1 MLSEIIAKMKGNI
14 VIIKN
19 PDGGNGTGI
28 VLDNQGI
35 IVTNSHVVANC
46 QTVGIQTNDGRAFLG
61 RILAADKI
69 VDYAFVHCKDVKRD
83 TFPVLSERDTILE
96 GEDVIA
102 IGHPYGYD
110 FTVTKGIISA
120 ARREIKGVNFIQTDV
135 PINPGNSGGPL
146 LDARGEVLGINT
158 MFVINAQNLSFAVPI
173 HYVIEA
179 YKSLPPEELWMDGT
193 YCSACG
199 KMNKKDT
206 KYCKYCGDDIVTEK
220 ISEVIY
226 EDTGYCLKCQNQNPQ
241 DAPYCEKCGA
251 KLVRKA
257 DKTKKPG
264 KKDDMIT
271 EDTLITCP
279 NCGQENKGKKYCEKC
294 GAKLSI
300 KADKNQGKKEDAITE
315 DMVITCPG
323 CGHENKGKKHCTK
336 CGAKLSPP
344 DTSK

>member
-1 MLSEIIAKMKGNI
+1 MLAEIIAKMKDNI

-28 VLDNQGI
+28 VLDERGI

-46 QTVGIQTNDGRAFLG
+46 QKVGIQTNDGKAYLG
-61 RILAADKI
+61 RMVSADKI
-69 VDYAFVHCKDVKRD
+69 VDYAFVLCKDVKRD
-83 TFPVLSERDTILE
+83 TFPVLSRRDTILE

-110 FTVTKGIISA
+110 FTVTKGIISSA
-120 ARREIKGVNFIQTDV
+120 KREIKGVNFIQTDV

-146 LDARGEVLGINT
+146 LDSRGEVLGINT
-158 MFVINAQNLSFAVPI
+158 MFIINAQNLSFAVPI
-173 HYVIEA
+173 CYIIEA
-179 YKSLPPEELWMDGT
+179 YNNLPPEELWVDGAFC
-193 YCSACG
+193 CSCG
-199 KMNKKDT
+199 KMNEKGT
-206 KYCKYCGDDIVTEK
+206 KYCKYCGDDIQVDK
-220 ISEVIY
+220 FSEVIY
-226 EDTGYCLKCQNQNPQ
+226 EDTGYCFKCQNQNPQ
-241 DAPYCEKCGA
+241 DAAYCEKCGV
-251 KLVRKA
+251 KLIRKE

-264 KKDDMIT
+264 KKEDIIT
-271 EDTLITCP
+271 EDMVITCP
-279 NCGQENKGKKYCEKC
+279 NCGLENKGKKYCEKC

-300 KADKNQGKKEDAITE
+300 KDDKKKKDEIPA

-344 DTSK
+344 DT